1 MGALYRWWRSRRART
16 QLALAFLLLVSG
28 AAGLFWWWLTSDLPP
43 IDDLRAGLALPST
56 RIFDRNGALL
66 YEILPPEQGRNTPI
80 AFGDIPQNCI
90 NAVIA
95 TEDANFYAHPGVDL
109 IGVARAGWI
118 TLRGGSA
125 GGSTITQQVARM
137 TLLNPR
143 ALPERTL
150 KRKLQEMVLA
160 LRLETAYSKN
170 DVLALYLNQS
180 YFGNL
185 AYGIEAAA
193 RAYFGKAAA
202 ELSLSECALLA
213 GLLQAPSLYD
223 PLQHPEAAK
232 GRQETVLRLMT
243 ESGYLSARQAATAL
257 ADPLAFAAAPF
268 PIEAP
273 HFVMSVWARLERD
286 YPDMLY
292 THGLDVTTTLDLN
305 WQRAAERTVRE
316 QIAWLNAT
324 NNPSRQPAD
333 ADNAALVALDPRTGE
348 VRALVGSPDYFDPQ
362 ISGAVNAALA
372 LRQPGSALKPFT
384 YAAAF
389 DPRLP
394 QPWTAATMTLDVA
407 TAFTTRKGELYMP
420 ANYGF
425 AEHGPVRAREALASS
440 FNIPAVAALKHTGV
454 QRLIELASKA
464 GLTSLADHPD
474 LDLAV
479 TLGGGEVRLIDLTA
493 AYTIFPRGGTAI
505 EPVTVMQV
513 DVRGGETLF
522 KWMPP
527 EAGPQLI
534 DPRVAWLITDILA
547 DNEARSA
554 GFGRN
559 SLLNIGRPAAAKTGT
574 TTDFRDNWVVGY
586 TPSLVVGVWVGNADN
601 RPMVNATGIT
611 GAAPI
616 WHHFMRA
623 VLIGVPEEPFAPPP
637 ADLVRVEIC
646 TLSGLLPTPDC
657 PETRLE
663 WFIPGTEPT
672 SPDTFWHMLEIDSRS
687 GQFADEA
694 TPAEYRVA
702 ERFLVLPPEAHA
714 WARREGINLLEAGR
728 AREIAR
734 AQADDTP
741 ISTALRVISPPPGAL
756 YQVSPSLPIA
766 NQRIR
771 FEAAAP
777 ANAEHVRL
785 ILNGEDIGRFDG
797 PPYSLFWTLEPG
809 VYELIA
815 EADMRDG
822 STETSVPATFRVLG
836 IGQNP

>member
-1 MGALYRWWRSRRART
+1 MGALNNWWRSRRRRT
-16 QLALAFLLLVSG
+16 RVALACLFLFG
-28 AAGLFWWWLTSDLPP
+28 AAIGLFWWWLTSDLPP
-43 IDDLRAGLALPST
+43 VGDLRAGLALPST

-80 AFGDIPQNCI
+80 AFDDIPPHCV

-109 IGVARAGWI
+109 VGVARAIWI
-118 TLRGGSA
+118 TVRGGSA

-137 TLLNPR
+137 TLLNPQ
-143 ALPERTL
+143 ALPERTI

-223 PLQHPEAAK
+223 PLQNPDAAK

-243 ESGYLSARQAATAL
+243 QSGHLTPVQAATAL
-257 ADPLAFAAAPF
+257 VDPLAFAAAPF

-286 YPDMLY
+286 YPDLLY
-292 THGLDVTTTLDLN
+292 TRGLDVTTTLDLN
-305 WQRAAERTVRE
+305 WQRAAERVVRE
-316 QIAWLNAT
+316 QIAWLND
-324 NNPSRQPAD
+324 PSSTSRTPAD
-333 ADNAALVALDPRTGE
+333 ANNAAVVALDPHTGQ
-348 VRALVGSPDYFDPQ
+348 VRALVGSPDYFDPD
-362 ISGAVNAALA
+362 ISGAVNAALS

-389 DPRLP
+389 DPRTP
-394 QPWTAATMTLDVA
+394 QPWTAATVTLDVA

-440 FNIPAVAALKHTGV
+440 FNIPAVAALKHAGV
-454 QRLIELASKA
+454 QRMIELASQA
-464 GLTSLADHPD
+464 GLTSLADNPD

-493 AYTIFPRGGTAI
+493 AYAIFPRGGTAV
-505 EPVTVMQV
+505 EPVTVTRV
-513 DVRGGETLF
+513 TIRDGETLF
-522 KWMPP
+522 EWTPP
-527 EAGPQLI
+527 PVGPRII

-547 DNEARSA
+547 DNEARAA

-601 RPMVNATGIT
+601 RPMINATGIT

-616 WHHFMRA
+616 WHHFMRT
-623 VLIGVPEEPFAPPP
+623 VLNGVPEEQFPSRPD
-637 ADLVRVEIC
+637 DLVQVEIC
-646 TLSGLLPTPDC
+646 TLSGLLPTLDC

-672 SPDTFWHMLEIDSRS
+672 LPDTYWHTLDIDARS
-687 GQFADEA
+687 GQFADET
-694 TPAEYRVA
+694 TPAEYRVS
-702 ERFLVLPPEAHA
+702 ERFLVLPAEAEA
-714 WARREGINLLEAGR
+714 WARSEGLNLLDAGR
-728 AREIAR
+728 AREIER
-734 AQADDTP
+734 TQADD
-741 ISTALRVISPPPGAL
+741 SKSGAVLRLISPPPGAI

-777 ANAEHVRL
+777 ANASEVRL
-785 ILNGEDIGRFDG
+785 MLNGEVLGAFDG

-809 VYELIA
+809 SYELIA
-815 EADMRDG
+815 EAAMIDG
-822 STETSVPATFRVLG
+822 STETSARVTFRVLD

>member
-1 MGALYRWWRSRRART
+1 MGALNRWWYSRLRRT
-16 QLALAFLLLVSG
+16 KFALSLLLLFAVASG
-28 AAGLFWWWLTSDLPP
+28 AFWWWLTSDLPP
-43 IDDLRAGLALPST
+43 IDKLQAGLALPST

-80 AFGDIPQNCI
+80 AFEDIPSHCI

-109 IGVARAGWI
+109 VGVVRAVWI
-118 TLRGGSA
+118 TVRGGSA

-137 TLLNPR
+137 TLLNPQ

-160 LRLETAYSKN
+160 LRLETAYSK
-170 DVLALYLNQS
+170 DEVLALYLNQS

-223 PLQHPEAAK
+223 PLQNLDAAK

-243 ESGYLSARQAATAL
+243 ESGHLTEAQAATAL

-273 HFVMSVWARLERD
+273 HFVMSVWAKLERE
-286 YPDMLY
+286 YPDLLY
-292 THGLDVTTTLDLN
+292 TRGLDVTTTLDLN

-316 QIAWLNAT
+316 QIAWLNDT
-324 NNPSRQPAD
+324 SNPRRAPAD

-348 VRALVGSPDYFDPQ
+348 MRALVGSPDYFDPK

-389 DPRLP
+389 DPRTP
-394 QPWTAATMTLDVA
+394 QPWTAATVTLDVA

-425 AEHGPVRAREALASS
+425 AEHGPIRAREALASS
-440 FNIPAVAALKHTGV
+440 LNIPAVAALKHAGV
-454 QRLIELASKA
+454 QRMIELASEA
-464 GLTSLADHPD
+464 GLTSLADNSD

-493 AYTIFPRGGTAI
+493 AYAIFPRGGTAV
-505 EPVTVMQV
+505 EPVSVTRVE
-513 DVRGGETLF
+513 VRGGETLF
-522 KWMPP
+522 EWTPP
-527 EAGPQLI
+527 PTGPQLI
-534 DPRVAWLITDILA
+534 DSRVAWLITDILS
-547 DNEARSA
+547 DNEARA
-554 GFGRN
+554 TGFGRN

-574 TTDFRDNWVVGY
+574 TTDFRDNWIVGY
-586 TPSLVVGVWVGNADN
+586 TPALVVGVWVGNADN
-601 RPMVNATGIT
+601 RPMINATGIT

-616 WHHFMRA
+616 WHHFMRT
-623 VLIGVPEEPFAPPP
+623 VLNGVPEEPFAPPP
-637 ADLVRVEIC
+637 DDLVRVEIC

-672 SPDTFWHMLEIDSRS
+672 SPDTYWHALEIDTRS
-687 GQFADEA
+687 GQFADET

-702 ERFLVLPPEAHA
+702 ERFLVLPPEAEA
-714 WARREGINLLEAGR
+714 WARAEGINLLDAGR
-728 AREIAR
+728 AREIER
-734 AQADDTP
+734 VQADDADS
-741 ISTALRVISPPPGAL
+741 IAALRLISPPSGAI

-777 ANAEHVRL
+777 AAANHVRL
-785 ILNGEDIGRFDG
+785 VLNGERLEAFDG

-809 VYELIA
+809 NYELIA
-815 EADMRDG
+815 EAEMADG
-822 STETSVPATFRVLG
+822 TVERSTTVAFRVL
-836 IGQNP
+836 NVDELP

>member
-1 MGALYRWWRSRRART
+1 MAGLSTWWRGRRRRT
-16 QLALAFLLLVSG
+16 KFALALLILFTVAS
-28 AAGLFWWWLTSDLPP
+28 GLFWWWLTSDLPP
-43 IDDLRAGLALPST
+43 IDDLHAGLALPST
-56 RIFDRNGALL
+56 RIFDRDGALL

-80 AFGDIPQNCI
+80 AFEDIPPNCV

-109 IGVARAGWI
+109 VGVARAIWI

-125 GGSTITQQVARM
+125 GGSTITQQVVRM
-137 TLLNPR
+137 TLLSPH
-143 ALPERTL
+143 ALPERTA

-223 PLQHPEAAK
+223 PLQNPDAAK

-243 ESGYLSARQAATAL
+243 ESGYLTASQAATAL
-257 ADPLAFAAAPF
+257 ADPLAFASAPF
-268 PIEAP
+268 PIKAP
-273 HFVMSVWARLERD
+273 HFVMSVWAKLERD
-286 YPDMLY
+286 YPELLY
-292 THGLDVTTTLDLN
+292 TRGLDVTTTLDLD
-305 WQRAAERTVRE
+305 WQRAAERVVRE
-316 QIAWLNAT
+316 QVAWLNAT
-324 NNPSRQPAD
+324 DSATRPPAD

-348 VRALVGSPDYFDPQ
+348 VRALVGSPDYFDPR
-362 ISGAVNAALA
+362 INGAVNAALA

-440 FNIPAVAALKHTGV
+440 FNIPAVAALQHAGV
-454 QRLIELASKA
+454 QRMIDLASKA
-464 GLTSLADHPD
+464 GLTSLADNPE

-479 TLGGGEVRLIDLTA
+479 TLGGGEVRLLDLTA
-493 AYTIFPRGGTAI
+493 AYAIFPRGGTAV
-505 EPVTVMQV
+505 EPVSIIRV

-522 KWMPP
+522 EWTPP
-527 EAGPQLI
+527 AAGPQII
-534 DPRVAWLITDILA
+534 DSRVAWLITDILS
-547 DNEARSA
+547 DNDARAA

-601 RPMVNATGIT
+601 RPMINATGIT

-623 VLIGVPEEPFAPPP
+623 VLNGVPEEAFAPPP
-637 ADLVRVEIC
+637 DDLVRVEIC

-663 WFIPGTEPT
+663 WFIPGTEPS
-672 SPDTFWHMLEIDSRS
+672 SPDTFWHLLDIDTRS
-687 GQFADEA
+687 GQFADET
-694 TPAEYRVA
+694 TPPEYRGA
-702 ERFLVLPPEAHA
+702 ERFLVLPPETSA
-714 WARREGINLLEAGR
+714 WARTEGLNVLDAQA
-728 AREIAR
+728 AREIER
-734 AQADDTP
+734 AQADDAKSVAT
-741 ISTALRVISPPPGAL
+741 IRLISPPPGAI

-777 ANAEHVRL
+777 ADADHIRL
-785 ILNGEDIGRFDG
+785 FLNREEIGSFDA
-797 PPYSLFWTLEPG
+797 PPYSLFWTLKPG
-809 VYELIA
+809 DYELIA
-815 EADMRDG
+815 EASMIDG
-822 STETSVPATFRVLG
+822 SIERSAPVRFRVLD
-836 IGQNP
+836 IGQSP